1 MAADGEAQVLS
12 RMRGRACEFG
22 VFLPV
27 ANGGWII
34 SSATPP
40 LDGLWKQNLAAAVA
54 ADEVGLDFVMS
65 MGKWRGFGGATNHW
79 GVQLESMMLMAGLA
93 TATKRVKLWATI
105 HPLLQNPAAAAKMIA
120 TLDHISGGR
129 AGLNIVS
136 GAYRGEFD
144 QMGAWDDSLGHDDRY
159 ALAEEWTHVVKRLWR
174 EPSVTHEGRF
184 FTMRDCESNPKPLQQ
199 PRPPLI
205 CAGMSERGFAFA
217 VRETDACFIGGRTP
231 RERRDASRKA
241 KAIAD
246 RHGKAVKTYAMC
258 TIVFAETDAKA
269 EALVETYREGVD
281 MGAVIEM
288 LKNWGVP
295 PERLTNAA
303 KRQGAFMTHT
313 AVGSPSTCADRID
326 EFIAE
331 TELDGLMLIFPDYVE
346 GLRMFGACIL
356 PGYRLAHA

>member
-1 MAADGEAQVLS
+1 MG
-12 RMRGRACEFG
+12 GHGCEFG

-34 SSATPP
+34 SSTTPP
-40 LDGLWKQNLAAAVA
+40 LDGLWKQNLAAAVT
-54 ADEVGLDFVMS
+54 ADEVGMDFVMS

-79 GVQLESMMLMAGLA
+79 GVQLESMTLMAALA
-93 TATKRVKLWATI
+93 TVTSRVKLWATI
-105 HPLLQNPAAAAKMIA
+105 HPLLQNPGVAAKMIA

-144 QMGAWDDSLGHDDRY
+144 QMGAWDDSLDHDDRY
-159 ALAEEWTHVVKRLWR
+159 ELAEEWTHVVKRLWS

-184 FTMRDCESNPKPLQQ
+184 FTMKDCESNPKPLQQ

-205 CAGMSERGFAFA
+205 CAGMSERGFNFA
-217 VRETDACFIGGRTP
+217 VRETDACFIGGRTAE
-231 RERRDASRKA
+231 ERRDYSRRA
-241 KAIAD
+241 KQIAAQY
-246 RHGKAVKTYAMC
+246 GKEVKTYAMC

-269 EALVETYREGVD
+269 EALVEKYREGVD

-288 LKNWGVP
+288 LKSWGVP
-295 PERLTNAA
+295 PERLSDVA
-303 KRQGAFMTHT
+303 KRQGAFMTQT
-313 AVGSPSTCADRID
+313 AVGSPATCADRV
-326 EFIAE
+326 EAFVSEA
-331 TELDGLMLIFPDYVE
+331 ELDGLMLIFPDYVE
-346 GLRMFGACIL
+346 GLKMFGADIL